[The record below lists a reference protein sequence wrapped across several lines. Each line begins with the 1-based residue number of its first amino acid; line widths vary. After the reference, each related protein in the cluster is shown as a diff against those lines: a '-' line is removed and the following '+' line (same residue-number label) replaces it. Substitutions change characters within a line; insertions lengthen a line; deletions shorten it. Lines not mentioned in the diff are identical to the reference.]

1 MVRSMVAA
9 AAFISSSVYAGGPL
23 GADAPVAGPRTQ
35 VMTLASTHLSEH
47 DGWTAPMLEPL
58 IAKLVAFKP
67 QIVTHEGVSGEQCEA
82 MRTFPDLYADTVDQ
96 YCWDPSSIR
105 AKTRLS
111 VGDGLREVRKT
122 LATWPAQPTASQR
135 RHLAMLFLAA
145 GDRPSAAVQWL
156 RLPPAER
163 VAGDSLDEAMVA
175 ILERKG
181 KKLNESVDVAA
192 VVAARLGLERVYAV
206 DDHSSDAALVDE
218 GKEFEDAIAKHFAAV
233 RDMPELARVK
243 DREIAVTGAA
253 SMLDYYRWMN
263 ASGAQAAIIRAD
275 FGGALAQSAPGTPA
289 RRYVGWWDVRNL
301 RMAANIRATF
311 AARPGVRV
319 LNIVGA
325 SHKPW
330 YDALMRMMA
339 DVDVMDSAAALR

>member
-1 MVRSMVAA
+1 MSRSIVAA
-9 AAFISSSVYAGGPL
+9 AALIASPVYAGGPL
-23 GADAPVAGPRTQ
+23 GADATVAGPRTQ

-47 DGWTAPMLEPL
+47 DGWTASMLEPL

-67 QIVTHEGVSGEQCEA
+67 RIVTHEGVSGEQCEA
-82 MRTFPDLYADTVDQ
+82 MRVFPDLYADTVDQ

-111 VGDGLREVRKT
+111 VSDGLREVRHM
-122 LATWPAQPTASQR
+122 LATWPAQPTAAQR
-135 RHLAMLFLAA
+135 RQLAVLFLAA
-145 GDRPSAAVQWL
+145 GDRSSAAVQWL
-156 RLPPAER
+156 RLAPTER
-163 VAGDSLDEAMVA
+163 VASDGIDDAMLA

-181 KKLNESVDVAA
+181 KKLNESIDVAA

-218 GKEFEDAIAKHFAAV
+218 GKEFEDAIARHFATV
-233 RDMPELARVK
+233 RALPELVRIK
-243 DREIAVTGAA
+243 NREKSVTSAA
-253 SMLDYYRWMN
+253 AMLDYYRAMN
-263 ASGAQAAIIRAD
+263 AAGAQDAIIRAD
-275 FGGALAQSAPGTPA
+275 FGGAIKQLAPGTPA

-311 AARPGVRV
+311 AARAGVRV

-330 YDALMRMMA
+330 YDALMAVMA
-339 DVDVMDSAAALR
+339 DVDVVDSAAVLR